1 MIHKI
6 ISRCLSTLLL
16 LGSVSLPAFA
26 GHFSPSKVFTMTN
39 SPEGNEVLMFTH
51 HPYQGLIPSGSFAT
65 GGNGTGSGLG
75 NQGAV
80 VISKSGHWLFVVN
93 AGSNSLSLFK
103 VGNDSITLLTT
114 VDTAGERPVSVT
126 QHKNKVFVLNAGSD
140 SIAGFK
146 LMYNGSLELIEN
158 SVRSLSGSG
167 VGAAQISFTPW
178 GDGLLVTE
186 KATNLITSFTVSD
199 DGVPGEA
206 IVNES
211 AGATPFGFAFDRYGH
226 AIVSEADGGA
236 ADASSLSS
244 YRVNDNGSLSVLAS
258 AVPTTET
265 AACWVVMSA
274 NGRTAFTTNAGSS
287 SISAFKVKRN
297 GSLTLTTQDGV
308 AGFTGEGSAPIDM
321 ALSDNGKFLYTLSA
335 SDGSIAAF
343 LVLGNRLL
351 VPVPGINGLPT
362 GMNGLAAF

>member
-1 MIHKI
+1 MINKLLL
-6 ISRCLSTLLL
+6 RCLWAFLL
-16 LGSVSLPAFA
+16 LGSVSVTAWA
-26 GHFSPSKVFTMTN
+26 DYASPGKVFTMTN
-39 SPEGNEVLMFTH
+39 AVAGNEVLMFTH
-51 HPYQGLIPSGSFAT
+51 HPQQGLIPGGQFAT
-65 GGNGTGSGLG
+65 GGTGTGAGLG

-80 VISKSGHWLFVVN
+80 VLSKNGHWLFVVN
-93 AGSNSLSLFK
+93 AGSDSFSVFK
-103 VGNDSITLLTT
+103 VEANGLSLLTT
-114 VDTAGERPVSVT
+114 VDSAGDQPVSIT
-126 QHKNKVFVLNAGSD
+126 QHKNKLFVLNAGSD
-140 SIAGFK
+140 SIAGFR
-146 LMYNGSLELIEN
+146 LQHNGSVTAIEN
-158 SVRSLSGSG
+158 SVRSLSGNG

-186 KATNLITSFTVSD
+186 KATNTITSFTVSES
-199 DGVPGEA
+199 GIPGQP
-206 IVNES
+206 IINES

-226 AIVSEADGGA
+226 AIVSEANGGA

-244 YRVNDNGSLSVLAS
+244 YRINNNGSLSVLAS

-287 SISAFKVKRN
+287 SISAFTAKRN
-297 GSLTLTTQDGV
+297 GDLRLTTEDGV
-308 AGFTGEGSAPIDM
+308 AAMTGEGSAPIDM
-321 ALSDNGKFLYTLSA
+321 ALSDSGRFLYTLSA
-335 SDGSIAAF
+335 ADGSIAAF

>member
-1 MIHKI
+1 MLYTLIN
-6 ISRCLSTLLL
+6 RLLSAVLV
-16 LGSVSLPAFA
+16 LGSLSLPAWA

-39 SPEGNEVLMFTH
+39 APEGNEVLMFTH
-51 HPYQGLIPSGSFAT
+51 HPYQGLIASGRFAT

-80 VISKSGHWLFVVN
+80 VLSKNGHWLFVVN

-103 VGNDSITLLTT
+103 VGEDTITLLNT

-126 QHKNKVFVLNAGSD
+126 QHKNQVFVLNAGSD
-140 SIAGFK
+140 TIAGFR
-146 LMYNGSLELIEN
+146 LQHNGSLHLIEN
-158 SVRSLSGSG
+158 SVRGLSGTG
-167 VGAAQISFTPW
+167 TAAAQVSFTPW

-186 KATNLITSFTVSD
+186 KATNLITSFTVGE
-199 DGVPGEA
+199 DGIPGEA

-226 AIVSEADGGA
+226 AIVSEANGGA
-236 ADASSLSS
+236 TDASSLSS

-274 NGRTAFTTNAGSS
+274 NGRVAFTTNAGSS
-287 SISAFKVKRN
+287 SISGFKVKRN
-297 GSLTLTTQDGV
+297 GQLKLTTRDGV

-335 SDGSIAAF
+335 ADGSIAAF
-343 LVLGNRLL
+343 LVLGNRYL
-351 VPVPGINGLPT
+351 VPLPGATGLTT
-362 GMNGLAAF
+362 GLNGLAAF

>member
-1 MIHKI
+1 MMRKLFF
-6 ISRCLSTLLL
+6 RCLSAILL
-16 LGSVSLPAFA
+16 LGSVSLPAWA

-39 SPEGNEVLMFTH
+39 APEGNEVLMFTH

-80 VISKSGHWLFVVN
+80 VISKNGHWLFVVD
-93 AGSNSLSLFK
+93 AGSNSLSLYK
-103 VGNDSITLLTT
+103 VSDDSITLLSTA
-114 VDTAGERPVSVT
+114 DTAGERPVSVT

-146 LMYNGSLELIEN
+146 LMHDGSLELIEN

-199 DGVPGEA
+199 EGIPGEA
-206 IVNES
+206 IVNAS

-226 AIVSEADGGA
+226 AIVSEANGGA

-287 SISAFKVKRN
+287 SISAFKVKRS
-297 GSLTLTTQDGV
+297 GKLKLTTQDGV

-335 SDGSIAAF
+335 ADGSIAAF
-343 LVLGNRLL
+343 LVLGNRYL
-351 VPVPGINGLPT
+351 VPLPGATGLAT
-362 GMNGLAAF
+362 GLNGLAAF

>member
-6 ISRCLSTLLL
+6 LLRSLSVLLL
-16 LGSVSLPAFA
+16 LGSVSVPAWA
-26 GHFSPSKVFTMTN
+26 GYFSPSKVFTMTN
-39 SPEGNEVLMFTH
+39 AVEGNEVLMFTH
-51 HPYQGLIPSGSFAT
+51 HPYQGLIPSGQYDT
-65 GGNGTGSGLG
+65 GGTGTGSGLG

-80 VISKSGHWLFVVN
+80 VLSKNGHWLFVVN
-93 AGSNSLSLFK
+93 AGSNSISIFK
-103 VGNDSITLLTT
+103 VGDKSLSLLTT
-114 VDTAGERPVSVT
+114 VDSAGERPVSVT
-126 QHKNKVFVLNAGSD
+126 QHRNMLFVLNAGSD
-140 SIAGFK
+140 SIAGFR
-146 LMYNGSLELIEN
+146 LHHNGSVALIEN
-158 SVRSLSGSG
+158 SVRNLSGAG

-186 KATNLITSFTVSD
+186 KATNLITSFVIND
-199 DGVPGEA
+199 EGVPGEA

-226 AIVSEADGGA
+226 AIVSEANGGA

-244 YRVNDNGSLSVLAS
+244 YRINHNGSLRVLAS

-287 SISAFKVKRN
+287 SISAFTAKRS
-297 GSLTLTTQDGV
+297 GKLRLTTRDGV

-321 ALSDNGKFLYTLSA
+321 ALSENGRFLYTLSA
-335 SDGSIAAF
+335 ADGSIAAF
-343 LVLGNRLL
+343 LVLGNRHLIPL
-351 VPVPGINGLPT
+351 PGVVGLAT